1 MLGHAYRYH
10 VYEATFVI
18 ADSTVYTEPTEGGD
32 CRVELWCN
40 EHSDLLYAAGSRIEP
55 LLSRIRDTVGVEEQV
70 RHDGEAVVITSS
82 CFKRHDET
90 HIDRYLA
97 AHNCLL
103 VPPLRYE
110 DGTKHCRILALEADS
125 LTDLY
130 VDLLED
136 GFHIDVRSK
145 REITVPSHSSPL
157 LTLDDA
163 LPELTARQREVL
175 SLAVE
180 RGYYELPRGTT
191 TEALADELE
200 VSRRTVEDHLRRAEG
215 KLLTTLV
222 SYLY

>member
-1 MLGHAYRYH
+1 M
-10 VYEATFVI
+10 YEATFVI
-18 ADSTVYTEPTEGGD
+18 ADSSVYTDPTEDAD

-40 EHSDLLYAAGSRIEP
+40 EHSDLLYATGSRLDP

-70 RHDGEAVVITSS
+70 RGDGEAVVITQS
-82 CFKRHDET
+82 CFKAFDET
-90 HIDRYLA
+90 HVDRYLA

-110 DGTKHCRILALEADS
+110 DGQKQCRILALDPAS

-136 GFHIDVRSK
+136 DFEIDVRSK
-145 REITVPSHSSPL
+145 REITMPSHSSPL

-163 LPELTARQREVL
+163 LPELTDRQREVL

-180 RGYYELPRGTT
+180 RGYYELPRETT
-191 TEALADELE
+191 TKELAVDLE
-200 VSRRTVEDHLRRAEG
+200 VSRRTVDDHLRRAER